1 MTETCQGIAVEKRN
15 VKVDAISV
23 IKDREK
29 QQCSRCRCYGNGR
42 FNVELIKPP

>member
-15 VKVDAISV
+15 VKVDAVIV

-29 QQCSRCRCYGNGR
+29 T
-42 FNVELIKPP
+42 IM